1 MYQTISVD
9 ELWELTRKILTAAGE
24 TEENARLIFENLL
37 EDEYRDKPTH
47 GFYRIPQIVGD
58 LRKYPPHGGIRISSD
73 KNRITVDGNGAIGLV
88 ALRRACEK
96 IVEVS
101 KSEPLVIAGVRG
113 YRSTTGAIGYYTRY
127 LARHGLISFLTCNV
141 YVSVVP
147 FGSMEPHLGTNPF
160 SIGFPCGDNPVVSD
174 IATSACSY
182 GQLALLSKA
191 NESIPEGLILDK
203 DGYPST
209 DPKDVTERGGSQLP
223 LAGAKGYALGLACEI
238 LAGLFTGSKSGDGSA
253 VPGSAGSFILAF
265 RPDLFV
271 DAEQY
276 RRNLDAFLSEIRD
289 SKPVPGGKPVRIP
302 GQYDTAAYEDKKR
315 SGKVTLMTKVYEDM
329 LACL

>member
-1 MYQTISVD
+1 MYKTISVD
-9 ELWELTRKILTAAGE
+9 ELWALTQKILTSAGE
-24 TEENARLIFENLL
+24 TEENAKLIFENLL
-37 EDEYRDKPTH
+37 EDEYMNKPTH

-58 LRKYPPHGGIRISSD
+58 LKPHPANGSIRISSD

-88 ALRRACEK
+88 AVRKACEK
-96 IVEVS
+96 IVEIS
-101 KSEPLVIAGVRG
+101 KSEPLIIAGVRG
-113 YRSTTGAIGYYTRY
+113 YHSTTGAAGYYTRY

-141 YVSVVP
+141 SVSVVP

-182 GQLALLSKA
+182 GQLALRSKA
-191 NESIPEGLILDK
+191 NEPIPEGLILDK
-203 DGYPST
+203 NGYPST

-223 LAGAKGYALGLACEI
+223 LAGAKGYALGLAFEI
-238 LAGLFTGSKSGDGSA
+238 LAGLFTGAKSGDGST
-253 VPGSAGSFILAF
+253 VPGSDGTFILAF
-265 RPDLFV
+265 RPDIFV
-271 DAEQY
+271 DSAQY
-276 RRNLDAFLSEIRD
+276 SHNLDAFLSEVRN
-289 SKPVPGGKPVRIP
+289 SKPVPGGRPVRIP

-315 SGKVTLMTKVYEDM
+315 SGKITLMTKVYEDM